1 MFSRASLVFVYNVAM
16 FFRAKAYEDKAVIM
30 DGPENPTKLK
40 KALQARKADQANK
53 GSQKNAVQGSS
64 ASKAIQGAT
73 ASNFISENDVFLMP
87 LKGEMAVVGIDN
99 FTFAEKSIIYLPEAE
114 KIKLT
119 AKGDTL
125 VLTIEGS
132 RLLSLCNSYPDIQ
145 INVPRPVL

>member
-73 ASNFISENDVFLMP
+73 ASNFISD
-87 LKGEMAVVGIDN
+87 
-99 FTFAEKSIIYLPEAE
+99 LPEAE